1 MAHKLNIPEIVDFH
15 YTRLVII
22 GATGSGK
29 STLAERLARLLALD
43 WIELDALHW
52 RPGWMPASLDEF
64 RMLVDE
70 ATKAPRWVAS
80 GNYSAVRDLIWS
92 RAQALLWLDY
102 PFWTI
107 FWRLTLRIFRRWWRK
122 ELLWGT
128 NYESLWVH
136 FKFWSEDS
144 LWHWLFKT
152 YWRRKREYSELL
164 TRAEYRHL
172 QVFHFKHPQATE
184 AWLSGLENF
193 VHQQRS
199 KIPAREVTQDGTS

>member
-1 MAHKLNIPEIVDFH
+1 MAHKLNIPEIADFH

-22 GATGSGK
+22 GTTGSGK

-43 WIELDALHW
+43 LIELDALNW
-52 RPGWMPASLDEF
+52 RPGWRPAPLDEF
-64 RMLVDE
+64 RMLVE
-70 ATKAPRWVAS
+70 KATSAPRWVVA
-80 GNYSAVRDLIWS
+80 GNYSAVRDLTWP
-92 RAQALLWLDY
+92 RAQALIWLDY

-136 FKFWSEDS
+136 LKLWSEDS

-152 YWRRKREYSELL
+152 YWRRKREYAELL
-164 TRAEYRHL
+164 SRAEYRHL
-172 QVFHFKHPQATE
+172 RVFRFKHPRETE
-184 AWLSGLENF
+184 AWINGLESF
-193 VHQQRS
+193 VQRVS
-199 KIPAREVTQDGTS
+199 EIPAREVAQNGAS